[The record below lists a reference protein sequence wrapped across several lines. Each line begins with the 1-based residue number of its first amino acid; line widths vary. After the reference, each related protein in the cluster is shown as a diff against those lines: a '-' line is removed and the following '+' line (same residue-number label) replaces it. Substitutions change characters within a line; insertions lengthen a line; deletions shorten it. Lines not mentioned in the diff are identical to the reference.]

1 MIYELGYH
9 LLPTVGDDN
18 VANEVLAI
26 KEILSEIKAEVVS
39 DEYPVLITLEYDMVK
54 RIDTKNTKFNQA
66 YFGWIKFETTPDMID
81 VLKKKL
87 EIKKSLLR
95 YLIITTV
102 RENTLISKNPLAG
115 NIINRSGK
123 HVEVKEELAGSFDE
137 EAVDT
142 EIEKLVEDVE
152 TSSEE
157 QESED
162 KE

>member
-26 KEILSEIKAEVVS
+26 KEVLSEIKAEVVS

-54 RIDTKNTKFNQA
+54 RIDTKNIKFNQA
-66 YFGWIKFETTPDMID
+66 YFGWVKFETTPDMID

-87 EIKKSLLR
+87 ELKKSLLR
-95 YLIITTV
+95 HLIITTV
-102 RENTLISKNPLAG
+102 RENTLVSKNPLAKS
-115 NIINRSGK
+115 IINRSGK
-123 HVEVKEELAGSFDE
+123 HVEIKEELAGSFDK
-137 EAVDT
+137 EAVDN